1 MHDKLFKRART
12 MYQIEHCI
20 CDLLMTKGFL
30 RIETPTLEHF
40 EVFSDVVD
48 NGNYNFF
55 DKNGDLISLRP
66 DITSQIGRVI
76 ASTQVHT
83 PIKFPTLERS
93 LTTTKRCVACPM
105 SIRRL
110 VWKSLVFQFIRHW
123 KKL

>member
-1 MHDKLFKRART
+1 MKKTTLALGMHDKLFKRART

-55 DKNGDLISLRP
+55 DKNGIAIIHTKQATVIVLMSVILIRLP
-66 DITSQIGRVI
+66 YLD
-76 ASTQVHT
+76 
-83 PIKFPTLERS
+83 KRS
-93 LTTTKRCVACPM
+93 IM
-105 SIRRL
+105 SSKYYIN
-110 VWKSLVFQFIRHW
+110 I
-123 KKL
+123 

>member
-1 MHDKLFKRART
+1 MKKTTLALGMHDKLFKRART

-55 DKNGDLISLRP
+55 VKMEILLAYVLILP
-66 DITSQIGRVI
+66 V
-76 ASTQVHT
+76 
-83 PIKFPTLERS
+83 
-93 LTTTKRCVACPM
+93 
-105 SIRRL
+105 
-110 VWKSLVFQFIRHW
+110 KSGA
-123 KKL
+123 